1 MKAKKQVS
9 RSTAMRRADRAFS
22 LYIRTRDSQKF
33 GGRQFQCISCGRIL
47 PIEQCD
53 AGHYVNRQHQSLRFN
68 EFNVNGQCRHCNRF
82 DEGNMMGYRQGLI
95 EKHGEIVVKRL
106 EAEKRRPMKRTVGDL
121 LLIERVYKE
130 LTAKF
135 TYQIKK

>member
-1 MKAKKQVS
+1 
-9 RSTAMRRADRAFS
+9 MRRADRAFS

-53 AGHYVNRQHQSLRFN
+53 AGHYVNRQHQSLRYN

-82 DEGNMMGYRQGLI
+82 DEGNMQGYRQGLV
-95 EKHGEIVVKRL
+95 EKHGELAVKQLEGSKRISVKR
-106 EAEKRRPMKRTVGDL
+106 TTGDF
-121 LLIERVYKE
+121 LLIERVYKD
-130 LTAKF
+130 LTKAF
-135 TYQIKK
+135 TYQIR